1 MRHWV
6 FDKNITKEIIVA
18 CSLAGISLARM
29 EKGGLPSSTTIRQW
43 RDVDRI
49 FNGKLESAM
58 DAQPNRKLNS
68 NQNAKQYDWIKVR
81 CLLLAGHSL
90 SALHASAPDMPTRN
104 EIASRAKQD
113 PAWYLPIKGALAQ
126 RQKDLE
132 RNRAERKNKLLH
144 RLRLGDTLAVILS
157 SGAIS
162 RSLLD
167 NWRASDRGFDAA
179 IRAIVTARATEKKE
193 RRTAAAEA
201 GRTRRLVRKEGARQ
215 RRLAEA
221 DAATDPVYSAADKA
235 VPRTYPEDVRDDVIS
250 SIFLAVIEG
259 EIDAREIPTKAK
271 QFVSAYWRS
280 RPEFHALS
288 LDAPVGHSG
297 GRLTLHD
304 VIAQT

>member
-1 MRHWV
+1 MRHWA

-43 RDVDRI
+43 RVVDRI
-49 FNGKLESAM
+49 FNGKLEFAM

-68 NQNAKQYDWIKVR
+68 KRNPKQYDWLKVR
-81 CLLLAGHSL
+81 SLLLAGHSL

-104 EIASRAKQD
+104 EIASRAKLD
-113 PAWYLPIKGALAQ
+113 PDWYLPIKRASAR
-126 RQKDLE
+126 RQKDIQ
-132 RNRAERKNKLLH
+132 RSRAERKKKLLH
-144 RLRLGDTLAVILS
+144 RLGLGDTLAAVLA

-167 NWRASDRGFDAA
+167 NWRASDREFDAA
-179 IRAIVTARATEKKE
+179 IRAIVTARTTKEKV

-201 GRTRRLVRKEGARQ
+201 ERTRRLVRKEEARQ

-221 DAATDPVYSAADKA
+221 GAAVDPLYSAADKA
-235 VPRTYPEDVRDDVIS
+235 VPRTYSKDVRDDVIS

-271 QFVSAYWRS
+271 QFVSAYWRG

-288 LDAPVGHSG
+288 FDAPVGDSG

-304 VIAQT
+304 VIAQK